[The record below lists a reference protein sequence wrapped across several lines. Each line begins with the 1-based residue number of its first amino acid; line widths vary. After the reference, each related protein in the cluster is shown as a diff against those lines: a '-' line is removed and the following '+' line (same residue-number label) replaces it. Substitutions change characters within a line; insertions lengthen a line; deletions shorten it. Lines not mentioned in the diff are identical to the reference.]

1 MSMNLSFNRKL
12 ITAGTLIVFAALVY
26 SCTPEVEKPARG
38 SEAYKQAV
46 SDFYVSLSAI
56 QADQLLFAVE
66 KMEALTQ
73 KYPDEAAAWANL
85 AVFSMR
91 QANFDLA
98 EQRISQALDRA
109 PDNADIIFLAGIIES
124 RRGNVNASV
133 EYLRKAATINPGD
146 LKIAYALVEE
156 LERQDDIENAEEVF
170 SILNSILEKQPD
182 NLAILLE
189 LVRFSV
195 KREEMETLEQAM
207 NTLSGYARNWPEDI
221 QRQFNQIS
229 ETILEDQSANLTFQ
243 LAFLR
248 NNLNQLP
255 KFQSDLQAVQIPPS
269 QVGFLVTEFTWLPQP
284 ENSAAP
290 KDDQLAF
297 NFEVMSDER
306 DIEISKP
313 ISLSDRAESDWVAV
327 KGGTAVIN
335 GVTGLSFPG
344 EATSVN
350 AVTAIDYNYDF
361 MNDLAFAGSQGF
373 TMYRQQEDSSF
384 TDITGSLNLPQ
395 EYINQPYKGSWS
407 ADIDLDG
414 DLDLVMNP
422 IGKPVVVFRNNG
434 DDTFEPIEL
443 FSQFRDL
450 KEFIW
455 ADFDGDSDPDA
466 ALLTAGGKV
475 SLLINER
482 SGSFT
487 EVSNLPASEEVIDI
501 DVSDI
506 DSDANLDLLVWNSEG
521 IFQVYFNSEKGS
533 WDEIKLVETD
543 RLFREEA
550 NGVGKLFA
558 ADLDNSGS
566 NDLMAVTEDRS
577 YYWLADE
584 NLNLSSEA
592 REAQGGVL
600 GLADFNGDTRLD
612 MISLNS
618 EGQTSLGINSGGKDY
633 LARIIRPRASGSLG
647 DRRINSFG
655 IGGEIEIRSGLLYQK
670 QLIKQPWVHLGLG
683 TYEEA
688 EVLRIIWPN
697 GSSQSE
703 FAELGYDSK
712 IFNEQVLKGSC
723 PWVFTYNGKE
733 MEFVTDFLWRTGL
746 GIRINAQ
753 GDADVIHSIDWIKV
767 DGDQLKP
774 KDGFYDV
781 RITADLWET
790 HFFDHVSLM
799 AVDHPEGTEVFVDER
814 FTFPPAKPT
823 LHTLKGLQPVAAATD
838 QNGRDVTDKIR
849 ELDRNYVDNFKLTKY
864 QGIAEE
870 HYLEV
875 DLGNG
880 LPENENIKLVASG
893 WIYPTD
899 TSVNIAIS
907 QGSQEAPHP
916 LSLQVPDGEGGWKI
930 AKENIGFPAGK
941 SKTMVIDLE
950 GVFEPGT
957 ERKVRL
963 ATNMEI
969 YWNRMIWGIEE
980 DSSLADKK
988 ELEYSE
994 ATLRYRGFSKVE
1006 RPGRFVPEM
1015 PDYQSINGTTP
1026 IWSDLEGF
1034 YTRFGPVNEL
1044 LEEIDDRYVIMNAGD
1059 ELVFRFPELA
1069 EPEAGMVRDFV
1080 LVGDGWVK
1088 DGDYNTGFSTT
1099 VLPLPYHGMEDY
1111 SEAPGRLQDDPVF
1124 QKFPGDWVHYHTRYV
1139 TPRAFRTALQFD
1151 K

>member
-1 MSMNLSFNRKL
+1 MYLSLNSKTFKAVILL
-12 ITAGTLIVFAALVY
+12 IIAGLTS
-26 SCTPEVEKPARG
+26 SCATDVEKPAKE
-38 SEAYKQAV
+38 SEEYRQAV
-46 SDFYVSLSAI
+46 SDFYVSLSAV

-66 KMEALTQ
+66 KMETITE

-85 AVFSMR
+85 AVFAMR

-98 EQRISQALDRA
+98 KERISEALEKSPA
-109 PDNADIIFLAGIIES
+109 NPDITFLSGIIES

-133 EYLRKAATINPGD
+133 DYLRKAADLEPDD

-156 LERQDDIENAEEVF
+156 LERQDDIENTGEIF
-170 SILNSILEKQPD
+170 SILNTILDKQPD

-195 KREEMETLEQAM
+195 KREESQTLEEAM
-207 NTLSGYARNWPEDI
+207 NTLSEYARNWPEDI

-229 ETILEDQSANLTFQ
+229 ATILEDESANLTFQ

-255 KFQSDLQAVQIPPS
+255 KFQSDLQAVQIPPN
-269 QVGFLVTEFTWLPQP
+269 QVGFLVTDFTWLPQP
-284 ENSAAP
+284 QNAAAP
-290 KDDQLAF
+290 KDEQLTF
-297 NFEVMSDER
+297 TFESLSEESG
-306 DIEISKP
+306 IEISKP

-327 KGGTAVIN
+327 KQGRAVIN
-335 GVTGLSFPG
+335 GEENLSFPG
-344 EATSVN
+344 EANSLN
-350 AVTAIDYNYDF
+350 AVTTIDFNYDF
-361 MNDLAFAGSQGF
+361 MNDLAFAGSEGF
-373 TMYRQQEDSSF
+373 KLYRQLEDSSF
-384 TDITGSLNLPQ
+384 ADVTASLNIPQ
-395 EYINQPYKGSWS
+395 EHLTRSYTGSWS

-422 IGKPVVVFRNNG
+422 ADQPVMVLRNNG

-443 FSQFRDL
+443 FSQFRNPVA
-450 KEFIW
+450 FIW

-466 ALLTAGGKV
+466 AFLSSEGRI

-487 EVSNLPASEEVIDI
+487 EATNLPVRNEAIDI

-506 DSDANLDLLVWNSEG
+506 NSDALLDLLVWNREG
-521 IFQVYFNSEKGS
+521 IHRIYYNSNTGS
-533 WDEIKLVETD
+533 WDVERLTEINNGLVVEVTGSG
-543 RLFREEA
+543 R
-550 NGVGKLFA
+550 LFA

-566 NDLMAVTEDRS
+566 NDLLAVTDDKA
-577 YYWLADE
+577 YYWLSDE
-584 NLNLSSEA
+584 NLNLSTGA
-592 REAQGGVL
+592 RETEGGVL

-612 MISLNS
+612 LIALNS
-618 EGQTSLGINSGGKDY
+618 EGNTRLGINSGGKDY

-670 QLIKQPWVHLGLG
+670 QLIEQPWVHLGLG

-723 PWVFTYNGKE
+723 PWVFTYNGNE

-753 GDADVIHSIDWIKV
+753 GSADVIHSVDWIKV

-774 KDGFYDV
+774 RDGFYDV

-799 AVDHPEGTEVFVDER
+799 AVDHPEDTEVFVDER
-814 FTFPPAKPT
+814 FSFPPAQPSLYLLKD
-823 LHTLKGLQPVAAATD
+823 LHPVAGAID
-838 QNGRDVTDKIR
+838 HNGMDVREKIR
-849 ELDRNYVDNFKLTKY
+849 ELDRDYVDGFSLTKY

-870 HYLEV
+870 HFLEV
-875 DLGNG
+875 DLGSD
-880 LPENENIKLVASG
+880 LPENETLKLVASG

-907 QGSQEAPHP
+907 QGSQEAPSP
-916 LSLQVPDGEGGWKI
+916 LSLHVPDGKGGWKV

-941 SKTMVIDLE
+941 SKTMVIDLN
-950 GVFEPGT
+950 GIFEPGT
-957 ERKVRL
+957 ECRVRL
-963 ATNMEI
+963 VTNMEI
-969 YWNRMIWGIEE
+969 YWNRVLWGVEA
-980 DSSLADKK
+980 DSNKIVKQNLKHSAAD
-988 ELEYSE
+988 
-994 ATLRYRGFSKVE
+994 LRYRGFSRVE
-1006 RPGRFVPEM
+1006 RPNRFIPEM
-1015 PDYQSINGTTP
+1015 PDYQTLNGTTP
-1026 IWSDLEGF
+1026 IWSDLEGN
-1034 YTRFGPVNEL
+1034 YTRFGPVGEL
-1044 LEEIDDRYVIMNAGD
+1044 VEEIDDRYVIMNAGD
-1059 ELVFRFPELA
+1059 ELVFTFPALS
-1069 EPEAGMVRDFV
+1069 EPEEGMTRDFV

-1088 DGDYNTGFSTT
+1088 DGDYNTGFSST

-1111 SEAPGRLQDDPVF
+1111 SKVPGKLEDDPVF

-1151 K
+1151 KE